1 MIEIENIYKS
11 FGDRTILNDLSFKI
25 KEGESVAI
33 IGQSGVGKSILLKH
47 INGLLKP
54 DNGTVEIDN
63 YNLQDLTFSE
73 LQNVR
78 KKMSMVF
85 QFGALFDSM
94 TIGENL
100 EIAIDNLTDLKDNEK
115 INRIN
120 QSSRQVERV
129 LDRKL
134 L

>member
-1 MIEIENIYKS
+1 MIEINNIYKS
-11 FGDRTILNDLSFKI
+11 FGDRVILNDLSFKI

-33 IGQSGVGKSILLKH
+33 IGQSGVGKSVLLKH

-63 YNLQDLTFSE
+63 YNLKDLIFSE

-100 EIAIDNLTDLKDNEK
+100 EIAIDNLTDLKDNETD
-115 INRIN
+115 ISFGFLYIIP
-120 QSSRQVERV
+120 
-129 LDRKL
+129 L
-134 L
+134 